1 MMGGIGAWEILVLLI
16 TALVYIGIPVAIL
29 YLAIRGFKRI
39 FRQLDQIQEQLQS
52 IRAQLDQ
59 TDRQA

>member
-1 MMGGIGAWEILVLLI
+1 MIGGIGAWGILVLLV

-29 YLAIRGFKRI
+29 YLAIRGFRRI
-39 FRQLDQIQEQLQS
+39 FRQLDHIQDQLES
-52 IRAQLDQ
+52 IKAQLNQ